1 MLITSVIDGLV
12 SFLIIDRS
20 TEPVVYPRTTTGRFA
35 MDQYSLFLEKEIE
48 SLRAII
54 AETPEGKRLSLLERH
69 LKEYRQLGMPSDPV
83 MVPQHPLKAETGRYG
98 RDGSKAA
105 VIVKASEDYLKR
117 RRKRAQSSEIV
128 QALQEAGIDLP
139 EEKASAFVSS
149 YLSTSPLFDNVKG
162 EGYGLV
168 EWQVEKV

>member
-1 MLITSVIDGLV
+1 MAD
-12 SFLIIDRS
+12 D
-20 TEPVVYPRTTTGRFA
+20 
-35 MDQYSLFLEKEIE
+35 YSLVLEREIE
-48 SLRAII
+48 NLRAII
-54 AETPEGKRLSLLERH
+54 AKTPEGQRLQLLERH
-69 LKEYRQLGMPSDPV
+69 LMEYRAIAPAGTSVL
-83 MVPQHPLKAETGRYG
+83 VPHHPAKENLARYG

-105 VIVKASEDYLKR
+105 VIVRASESFLKQ

-128 QALQEAGIDLP
+128 QGLQDAGIGLP

-149 YLSTSPLFDNVKG
+149 YLSTSALFDNVKG

>member
-1 MLITSVIDGLV
+1 MAD
-12 SFLIIDRS
+12 D
-20 TEPVVYPRTTTGRFA
+20 
-35 MDQYSLFLEKEIE
+35 YSLVLEREIE
-48 SLRAII
+48 KLRATI
-54 AETPEGKRLSLLERH
+54 AKTPEGQRLQLLERH
-69 LKEYRQLGMPSDPV
+69 LLEYRAIAPVGNPV
-83 MVPQHPLKAETGRYG
+83 MIPHHPAAKEDASRYG
-98 RDGSKAA
+98 RDGSKSA
-105 VIVKASEDYLKR
+105 VIVRATETFLKQ

-139 EEKASAFVSS
+139 EEKPSAFVSS

>member
-1 MLITSVIDGLV
+1 
-12 SFLIIDRS
+12 
-20 TEPVVYPRTTTGRFA
+20 
-35 MDQYSLFLEKEIE
+35 MDDYTLFLEKEIE
-48 SLRAII
+48 RLRAIV
-54 AETPEGKRLSLLERH
+54 AESPEGKRLQLFERH
-69 LKEYRQLGMPSDPV
+69 LQEYRQLDLPGIPV
-83 MVPQHPLKAETGRYG
+83 IVPQHPMKTDLGRYG

-105 VIVKASEDYLKR
+105 VIVRASEQFLKR
-117 RRKRAQSSEIV
+117 RHRRAQSSEIV
-128 QALQEAGIDLP
+128 QALQEAGIELP